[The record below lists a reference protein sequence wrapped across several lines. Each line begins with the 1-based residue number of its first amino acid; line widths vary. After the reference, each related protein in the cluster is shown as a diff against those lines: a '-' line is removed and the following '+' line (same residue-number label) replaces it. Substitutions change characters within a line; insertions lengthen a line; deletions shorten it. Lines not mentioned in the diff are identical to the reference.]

1 MRQTVHLATSS
12 RRHLTA
18 QKSRYEAKY
27 HIIRRMQ
34 IARTTNEAKLV
45 RFVHG
50 HKIVPGWD
58 KMNLQFLMAAAYS
71 GA

>member
-1 MRQTVHLATSS
+1 
-12 RRHLTA
+12 
-18 QKSRYEAKY
+18 
-27 HIIRRMQ
+27 MQ
-34 IARTTNEAKLV
+34 IVQTINEAKLV

-58 KMNLQFLMAAAYS
+58 KMDLQFLMAAAYS